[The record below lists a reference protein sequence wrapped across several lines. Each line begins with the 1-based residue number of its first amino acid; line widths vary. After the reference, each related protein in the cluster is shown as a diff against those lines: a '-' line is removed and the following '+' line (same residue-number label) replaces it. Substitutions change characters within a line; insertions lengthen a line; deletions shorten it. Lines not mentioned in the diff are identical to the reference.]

1 MALTSTS
8 LASTAATSIYTSV
21 GDTACTVIYIC
32 NTTASTVTVT
42 INVGTTATTANTIYK
57 LLSVVAND
65 TFVINAERLMF
76 TNGQSIFVTAST
88 ANAIVTTV
96 SYLAI

>member
-8 LASTAATSIYTSV
+8 VTSTAATSIYTSV

-32 NTTASTVTVT
+32 NISASTVTVT
-42 INVGTTATTANTIYK
+42 VNVGTTATTANTIYK

-65 TFVINAERLMF
+65 TFVINTERLMF
-76 TNGQSIFVTAST
+76 TNGQSIFVTVSA